1 MIPFA
6 FGPVFVTGISTAYAT
21 NGDTHCPNSA
31 GANTWASDGCE
42 DGVPLYAIEA
52 YVPENPNGV
61 DVSRVAGDYLR
72 EKVSM
77 YSGNPCNQWMEGGN
91 EYYQSG
97 SIGQESAATWI
108 DMHDPINGY
117 LELAYSGPA
126 SQDVT
131 VWWYQGTSQFGVGF
145 GSNANPAS
153 PAYTDPYVG
162 NGACIAESGSFINDY
177 HNSLSNI
184 VEGTNTTSGLNLW
197 KPGVGGIY
205 SHTWNNYVVN
215 QPCQP
220 GSGYCL
226 NGVFPNGNQSEWS
239 FNVGYHS

>member
-1 MIPFA
+1 MRRMFHRLSLVIPFA

-97 SIGQESAATWI
+97 
-108 DMHDPINGY
+108 
-117 LELAYSGPA
+117 
-126 SQDVT
+126 
-131 VWWYQGTSQFGVGF
+131 
-145 GSNANPAS
+145 
-153 PAYTDPYVG
+153 
-162 NGACIAESGSFINDY
+162 
-177 HNSLSNI
+177 
-184 VEGTNTTSGLNLW
+184 
-197 KPGVGGIY
+197 
-205 SHTWNNYVVN
+205 
-215 QPCQP
+215 
-220 GSGYCL
+220 
-226 NGVFPNGNQSEWS
+226 
-239 FNVGYHS
+239 